1 MLLSRY
7 FHKIYTTY
15 LSPIRTNERLRS
27 RTAKID
33 VSTLATPERC
43 LPTFKVA
50 LVICQEDY
58 DRSQYFDP
66 LKAPKNDGT
75 SLVTALKEMDFQVF
89 AFANI
94 TLEEMRNAVE
104 MFASFIDGKTQ
115 DTFLFLPFPL
125 SKRPKQRLGGLKW
138 LHLSYSVFLNR
149 RNVRPVLLQ
158 RTRHWLWERRLPG
171 WKRHRS

>member
-1 MLLSRY
+1 MMMMMMMDVTHLLTMPHAAGKKSLL
-7 FHKIYTTY
+7 HSCTY
-15 LSPIRTNERLRS
+15 LSSIRTNERLRS
-27 RTAKID
+27 RTVKID

-58 DRSQYFDP
+58 DISQDFDP

-115 DTFLFLPFPL
+115 DPFLFLPFPL
-125 SKRPKQRLGGLKW
+125 R
-138 LHLSYSVFLNR
+138 
-149 RNVRPVLLQ
+149 
-158 RTRHWLWERRLPG
+158 
-171 WKRHRS
+171 

>member
-27 RTAKID
+27 RTVKID

-104 MFASFIDGKTQ
+104 MFASLIDGKA
-115 DTFLFLPFPL
+115 
-125 SKRPKQRLGGLKW
+125 
-138 LHLSYSVFLNR
+138 LSYSCFSL
-149 RNVRPVLLQ
+149 
-158 RTRHWLWERRLPG
+158 
-171 WKRHRS
+171 